1 MTWRTRSVSDGVGHE
16 RGARGPRAR
25 PVQSQ
30 TTTPR
35 DLPEAPVLAEP
46 NRTPYDL
53 NFRLFGFPVRIH
65 PLFWLGAVLL
75 GGWTFDLGLE
85 YAAIWVA
92 VVFVSIL
99 V

>member
-1 MTWRTRSVSDGVGHE
+1 M
-16 RGARGPRAR
+16 
-25 PVQSQ
+25 
-30 TTTPR
+30 
-35 DLPEAPVLAEP
+35 LAEP

-99 V
+99 VHELGHAIAFRTFGVDSHIVLCMSYLSMLT